1 MRLFFD
7 FLGGPQTLADVG
19 VTSDEKIHAMAER
32 VCTYGPVG
40 FFRPLN
46 LEDVEAIY
54 RSAL

>member
-32 VCTYGPVG
+32 VCTYGTVG

-46 LEDVEAIY
+46 LQDVEEIY
-54 RSAL
+54 RRSL